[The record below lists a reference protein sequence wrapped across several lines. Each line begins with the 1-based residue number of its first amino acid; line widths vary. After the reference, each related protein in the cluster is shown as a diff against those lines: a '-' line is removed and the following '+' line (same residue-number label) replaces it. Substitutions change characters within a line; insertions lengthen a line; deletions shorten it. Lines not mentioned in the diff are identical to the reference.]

1 MFSYNDAPIIH
12 SRHFERAVCKVQQ
25 GVEGSLSRA
34 EATAIQVYKISESDE
49 NENEIVTPPI
59 RVRSLAEEALEEAYA
74 AKKAKTTTKASK
86 YRSMNHIAPTSNIVE
101 RLFSRAK
108 LVMTDQRKIMAPYRL
123 ELLLFLR
130 CNKILW
136 SAATVDLIFEK
147 EKQRSQ
153 EVPVEDRNDV

>member
-1 MFSYNDAPIIH
+1 M
-12 SRHFERAVCKVQQ
+12 QQ
-25 GVEGSLSRA
+25 GVDESFSKA
-34 EATAIQVYKISESDE
+34 EATAMQVYRISESDE
-49 NENEIVTPPI
+49 NENEIITPPI
-59 RVRSLAEEALEEAYA
+59 RVRSFAEEALEEAYA
-74 AKKAKTTTKASK
+74 AKKRELRRKLQK
-86 YRSMNHIAPTSNIVE
+86 YRSMNHIAPTSNIVK
-101 RLFSRAK
+101 RLFSLAK

>member
-1 MFSYNDAPIIH
+1 
-12 SRHFERAVCKVQQ
+12 
-25 GVEGSLSRA
+25 
-34 EATAIQVYKISESDE
+34 
-49 NENEIVTPPI
+49 
-59 RVRSLAEEALEEAYA
+59 
-74 AKKAKTTTKASK
+74 
-86 YRSMNHIAPTSNIVE
+86 MNHVAPTSNIVE

-123 ELLLFLR
+123 ELFLFLR

-153 EVPVEDRNDV
+153 EVPVEE